1 MSEILN
7 DKPET
12 LVQKLDALP
21 TDPSVYKGLTT
32 RTW

>member
-1 MSEILN
+1 MSELLN
-7 DKPET
+7 VKPDA

-21 TDPSVYKGLTT
+21 TDPGVYKVLTT